1 MLHAVNP
8 TNDFSAYLRD
18 ENDVVFAPAESFEA
32 ALHGFVIDWVAKNAA
47 EFGHIGCIRG
57 SGSANNEIIRRH
69 MLMFKSNNPG
79 VATLSFVPVRFCS
92 SLRPLC
98 QMNNQPP
105 AVISLNLPKPP
116 LRLIG
121 AAALAIV
128 ALILVWTSFY
138 TVPAESE
145 AVVLRFGKFLKIAEP
160 GLQFKIPLGIDEY
173 TLVQTRRQL
182 KLEFGFYTYGYTNP
196 DQAGQQQVEEKSM
209 VTGDLNAALV
219 EWVVQYRI
227 SDPKEYLF
235 DVRNPGQTLRDLSE
249 AAMREV
255 IGDRTVDE
263 VITIGRQDIE
273 ISALAR
279 MQELATRYKLG
290 VRVDQV
296 QLKNVNPPR
305 EVQASFNEVNKAQQ
319 DRENAINIANGDYN
333 EAVPRARGQADQTIR
348 GAEGYRFK
356 RVNEAEGDIASF
368 NFMLGQYVKAPE
380 ITRTRLYLETMGDV
394 LPAMGPKIII
404 DDSMKQLLPILPLSL
419 KPEAKQ

>member
-1 MLHAVNP
+1 
-8 TNDFSAYLRD
+8 
-18 ENDVVFAPAESFEA
+18 
-32 ALHGFVIDWVAKNAA
+32 
-47 EFGHIGCIRG
+47 
-57 SGSANNEIIRRH
+57 
-69 MLMFKSNNPG
+69 
-79 VATLSFVPVRFCS
+79 LSFFALAFNDSVAPQSC
-92 SLRPLC
+92 
-98 QMNNQPP
+98 MNNQPP
-105 AVISLNLPKPP
+105 AVVTLNLPRPP

-121 AAALAIV
+121 LV
-128 ALILVWTSFY
+128 AVLVLGLILVWTSYY

-145 AVVLRFGKFLKIAEP
+145 AVVLRFGKFLKIVEP
-160 GLQFKIPLGIDEY
+160 GLHFKIPLGIDEY
-173 TLVQTRRQL
+173 TEVQTRRQL
-182 KLEFGFYTYGYTNP
+182 KLEFGFYTAGYTNP
-196 DQAGQQQVEEKSM
+196 DQPSRQQVEEKSM

-235 DVRNPGQTLRDLSE
+235 DVRNPNQTLRDLSE

-356 RVNEAEGDIASF
+356 RVNEAEGDVASF
-368 NFMLGQYVKAPE
+368 NAMLGQYIKAPE

-404 DDSMKQLLPILPLSL
+404 DDSMKQLLPILPLSI
-419 KPEAKQ
+419 KPEPTR

>member
-1 MLHAVNP
+1 MM
-8 TNDFSAYLRD
+8 D
-18 ENDVVFAPAESFEA
+18 EPPELQDLKIP
-32 ALHGFVIDWVAKNAA
+32 
-47 EFGHIGCIRG
+47 HI
-57 SGSANNEIIRRH
+57 
-69 MLMFKSNNPG
+69 
-79 VATLSFVPVRFCS
+79 
-92 SLRPLC
+92 
-98 QMNNQPP
+98 
-105 AVISLNLPKPP
+105 P
-116 LRLIG
+116 LRLIASI
-121 AAALAIV
+121 AAVLLLLALA
-128 ALILVWTSFY
+128 WTSCY
-138 TVPAESE
+138 TVQAESE
-145 AVVLRFGKFLKIAEP
+145 GVVLRFGKLLKTVEH
-160 GLQFKIPLGIDEY
+160 GLHFKLPFSIDHV
-173 TLVQTRRQL
+173 TVLPTRRQL
-182 KLEFGFYTYGYTNP
+182 KLEFGFVTPGYTNP
-196 DQAGQQQVEEKSM
+196 YQPGKDAREERSM

-235 DVRNPGQTLRDLSE
+235 DVRNPNQTLRDLSE

-273 ISALAR
+273 IAALAR

-305 EVQASFNEVNKAQQ
+305 EVQASFNEVNKAPQ
-319 DRENAINIANGDYN
+319 DRENAINVANSDYN

-368 NFMLGQYVKAPE
+368 NAMLSQYIKAPE

-394 LPAMGPKIII
+394 LPLMGPKIII
-404 DDSMKQLLPILPLSL
+404 DDSMKQLLPILPLSI
-419 KPEAKQ
+419 KPPEVK

>member
-1 MLHAVNP
+1 
-8 TNDFSAYLRD
+8 
-18 ENDVVFAPAESFEA
+18 
-32 ALHGFVIDWVAKNAA
+32 
-47 EFGHIGCIRG
+47 
-57 SGSANNEIIRRH
+57 
-69 MLMFKSNNPG
+69 
-79 VATLSFVPVRFCS
+79 
-92 SLRPLC
+92 
-98 QMNNQPP
+98 
-105 AVISLNLPKPP
+105 
-116 LRLIG
+116 
-121 AAALAIV
+121 
-128 ALILVWTSFY
+128 
-138 TVPAESE
+138 
-145 AVVLRFGKFLKIAEP
+145 VLRFGRFLKISEP
-160 GLQFKIPLGIDEY
+160 GLHFKIPLGVDEY

-182 KLEFGFYTYGYTNP
+182 KLEFGFYTPGYTNA
-196 DQAGQQQVEEKSM
+196 DQPSRDQIEEKSM

-235 DVRNPGQTLRDLSE
+235 DVRNPNQTLRDLSE

-273 ISALAR
+273 VSALAR

-290 VRVDQV
+290 IRVDQV

-333 EAVPRARGQADQTIR
+333 EAVPRARGQADQTVR
-348 GAEGYRFK
+348 GAEGD
-356 RVNEAEGDIASF
+356 VASF
-368 NFMLGQYVKAPE
+368 NAMLTEYIKAPE
-380 ITRTRLYLETMGDV
+380 ITRTRLYLETMQDV

-419 KPEAKQ
+419 KPEAK